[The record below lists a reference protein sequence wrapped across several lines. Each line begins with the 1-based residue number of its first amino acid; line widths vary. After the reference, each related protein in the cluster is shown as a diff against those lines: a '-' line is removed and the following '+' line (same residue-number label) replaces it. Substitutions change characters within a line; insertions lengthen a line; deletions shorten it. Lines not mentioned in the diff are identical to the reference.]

1 MNETGIVIF
10 INRRIKIP
18 SRELGHVGKYE
29 NLICEEYC
37 VIVSPKKYLTYPW
50 M

>member
-1 MNETGIVIF
+1 MNEAGIVIH

-18 SRELGHVGKYE
+18 CRKLGHVGRRYE
-29 NLICEEYC
+29 TLICEEYC
-37 VIVSPKKYLTYPW
+37 VIVSLKYLRYPW

>member
-1 MNETGIVIF
+1 MNETGIVIH

-18 SRELGHVGKYE
+18 CREVGHVGRYE
-29 NLICEEYC
+29 TLICEEYC
-37 VIVSPKKYLTYPW
+37 VIVSPKIYLKCPW